1 MFHLSRGGIVSVL
14 LVLATGLDPVN
25 AQDSRRNM
33 FEGLFTP
40 PLRTPPSFSRPEA
53 TASSSIL
60 LESSARAPEADS
72 AAENE
77 APSAPAEPSQTAA
90 TAKTQTQERS
100 TSGNPT
106 RPPWADA
113 VKESSIQRRQGT
125 QPSQVHPTRRLG
137 AKPIRGRKEAKSHAQ
152 ASGSGKWAKTDQPT
166 RATRIARTTA
176 PARIEFAPRA
186 APQLPHGLLPRH
198 ARRE

>member
-1 MFHLSRGGIVSVL
+1 MFGHLSRGGIVSVL

-90 TAKTQTQERS
+90 TATTQTQERS

-113 VKESSIQRRQGT
+113 VKERSIQRRQGT
-125 QPSQVHPTRRLG
+125 QPSQVRPTRRLG
-137 AKPIRGRKEAKSHAQ
+137 AKPIRGRAQ
-152 ASGSGKWAKTDQPT
+152 ASGKWAKTDQPT
-166 RATRIARTTA
+166 RATRSARTTA
-176 PARIEFAPRA
+176 PLRIEFAPRA